1 MPPRPPPSTPPPL
14 PSMMAQSQSPPPP
27 RGLVLDDAVTVTTSA
42 GIGQPSLE
50 KVDVGD
56 VQTPAHVVVGADR
69 VHWPGVIGVIN
80 SLLANSATP
89 ERLHV
94 LALCPSGLEDN
105 FTKYLQCHG
114 LKPSRASDAK
124 LRVAGFDPKR
134 VPPLKVQ
141 TKLTNLESPLNFA
154 RFYLAELLPG
164 VRKVLYLDADVIVA
178 GDAVALLDGA
188 LPAGELCA
196 ATLRKTTLGTKG
208 VASLKNEKLLARF
221 LQRYGRALPLDQRG
235 FNAGVF
241 VFNLHSWRAFNL
253 THEAEHWIR
262 ANNQEKLYALGSQ
275 PPLTLAILGAGGG
288 RGRCQPLPA
297 EWHLD
302 CLGCMGHGRIKTAE
316 QLQTA
321 KLFHWNGPN
330 KPFKTGK
337 GDRKR
342 AYVELFAPYKGRGDN
357 C

>member
-1 MPPRPPPSTPPPL
+1 
-14 PSMMAQSQSPPPP
+14 MMAQSQSPPPP
-27 RGLVLDDAVTVTTSA
+27 RGLVLDDAVTATTSA
-42 GIGQPSLE
+42 GIGQPSLK

-188 LPAGELCA
+188 LPAGGAPFTVGCDFFGGDPAPGAAKRLEVAMPAPATPA
-196 ATLRKTTLGTKG
+196 ATSASASAAVTK
-208 VASLKNEKLLARF
+208 
-221 LQRYGRALPLDQRG
+221 
-235 FNAGVF
+235 
-241 VFNLHSWRAFNL
+241 
-253 THEAEHWIR
+253 
-262 ANNQEKLYALGSQ
+262 
-275 PPLTLAILGAGGG
+275 
-288 RGRCQPLPA
+288 
-297 EWHLD
+297 
-302 CLGCMGHGRIKTAE
+302 
-316 QLQTA
+316 
-321 KLFHWNGPN
+321 
-330 KPFKTGK
+330 
-337 GDRKR
+337 
-342 AYVELFAPYKGRGDN
+342 
-357 C
+357 